1 MALGLRIVAQ
11 VTRHDAGDGFPLGL
25 TNPPHMAAQP
35 PLRGT
40 RRFLENFFVTPALSV
55 PSWNGARGYA
65 QAAAP
70 IRREKPKG
78 LKSQVNCLSPAMCFN
93 PLGA

>member
-55 PSWNGARGYA
+55 PSWNGARGA
-65 QAAAP
+65 GP
-70 IRREKPKG
+70 SRRSDPAREAKRIEISG
-78 LKSQVNCLSPAMCFN
+78 ELSFPGDVF
-93 PLGA
+93 